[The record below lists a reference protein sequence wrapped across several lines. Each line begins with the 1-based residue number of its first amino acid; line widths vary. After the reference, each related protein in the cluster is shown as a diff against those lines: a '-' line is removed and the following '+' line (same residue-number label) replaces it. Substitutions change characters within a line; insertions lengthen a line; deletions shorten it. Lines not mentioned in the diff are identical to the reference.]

1 MTDRTFVKSEMGAR
15 IRADVTA
22 AVASGAHKPV
32 RRGQKVRLDGLSKS
46 GAQYN
51 GRLATVLSD
60 EPIRGGDGGT
70 FDRAAWVAAAAQGK
84 GAEDEWR
91 WKVRVEDESGGGGN
105 GGGGGGGKG
114 LVFKVKLKNMKA
126 SVTSPGEREM
136 RDQAYA
142 DIMSDRGN
150 MAMQALRECPF
161 FGKSPL
167 DCRALEDF
175 R

>member
-1 MTDRTFVKSEMGAR
+1 MADTAAAKSEMGAR

-32 RRGQKVRLDGLSKS
+32 RRGEKVRLAGLSKS

-60 EPIRGGDGGT
+60 GPIRDDGGA
-70 FDRAAWVAAAAQGK
+70 FDRAAWVAAAAQGR

-91 WKVRVEDESGGGGN
+91 WKVRVEDEGGGLQGADA
-105 GGGGGGGKG
+105 GSGR
-114 LVFKVKLKNMKA
+114 VFKVKLKNMKA
-126 SVTSPGEREM
+126 SMNSPGERAM
-136 RDQAYA
+136 REQAYA
-142 DIMSDRGN
+142 DVMNDRGT

-167 DCRALEDF
+167 DRRALDDF